1 MTTALS
7 DTENVA
13 ALDGTGSRGTSN
25 AELCAGLSDHIDSEE
40 QLRVLLFLSAN
51 REQEWTADQLAE
63 ALGLSARVTGTAL
76 EDLRHQHLV
85 ALHYTYPAKYSYRA
99 ECEHLDHLLRHMF
112 SSEESLIAM
121 TQQMNAH
128 SIERMRA
135 AAARAFDGFCTTT
148 QTRIRRPPGNP

>member
-1 MTTALS
+1 MTTDPS

-13 ALDGTGSRGTSN
+13 CFDVAGSRGGSK
-25 AELCAGLSDHIDSEE
+25 AELCDVLSDHIDREE

-76 EDLRHQHLV
+76 EDLRCQHLV
-85 ALHYTYPAKYSYRA
+85 ALHYTYPAKYSYRP
-99 ECEHLDHLLRHMF
+99 ECEHLDQLLRHMF

-135 AAARAFDGFCTTT
+135 AAAKAFDGFCTTT
-148 QTRIRRPPGNP
+148 RIRRPSGNP